1 VNCKG
6 GTEKFKRI
14 KKSDQYL
21 LGSGFLFRSNETTAT
36 LDDHPVL
43 CLSSDGRVETQV
55 LFSSLNLEVL
65 SIKLSKIGRF
75 PLPGIVGTIKKV
87 ASPCL

>member
-1 VNCKG
+1 MNCKG
-6 GTEKFKRI
+6 GTEKFMRI

-21 LGSGFLFRSNETTAT
+21 LGSGFLFHRETTAT